1 MPVREE
7 NSFTEDEEE
16 DDGEILHAISA
27 RVMEIKK
34 GYMLTQER
42 SSPNEVV
49 EETSHKVD

>member
-7 NSFTEDEEE
+7 KSFTEDEEE
-16 DDGEILHAISA
+16 DDEEILHAISA

-49 EETSHKVD
+49 EEASHKVD